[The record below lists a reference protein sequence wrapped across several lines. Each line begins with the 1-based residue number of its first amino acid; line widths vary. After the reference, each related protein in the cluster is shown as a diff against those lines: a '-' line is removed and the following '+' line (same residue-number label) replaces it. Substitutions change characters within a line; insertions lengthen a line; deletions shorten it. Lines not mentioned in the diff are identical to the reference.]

1 MAIENQMEAVINL
14 LITKAMA
21 DGKIRFKHSRDIN
34 VNGRDAAVF
43 AMQTKVG
50 EGTWKTI
57 SNVTV
62 TGMKEA
68 SDDTDA

>member
-1 MAIENQMEAVINL
+1 MEQMEAVINL

-21 DGKIRFKHSRDIN
+21 DGKIRFKHSRDTI

-43 AMQTKVG
+43 SMQTRVG
-50 EGTWKTI
+50 EGTWMTI

-62 TGMKEA
+62 SGLK
-68 SDDTDA
+68 DVNNDK